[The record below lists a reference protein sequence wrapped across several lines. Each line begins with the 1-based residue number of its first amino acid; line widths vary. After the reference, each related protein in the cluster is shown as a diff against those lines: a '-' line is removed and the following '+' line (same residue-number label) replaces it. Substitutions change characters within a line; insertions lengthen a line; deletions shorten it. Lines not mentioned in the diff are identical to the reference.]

1 MKQNILEWTKTIAIS
16 IIIALII
23 TTFVRPTLV
32 MQYSMHPTIE
42 EHDYLLVN
50 KIVYKFKEISFG
62 DIIVFESSL
71 KTEEGKNKQLIKRV
85 IGIPGDVLEIKE
97 GVVYRNGEAL
107 EEPYI
112 NGDYTSGYLEETEI
126 NENELFVMGDNRP
139 SSVDSRSSEVGTVS
153 IDNVMG
159 KVLIRL
165 YPFNKI
171 GFVE

>member
-50 KIVYKFKEISFG
+50 KIAYKFKKIKFG
-62 DIIVFESSL
+62 DIIVFESQL

-85 IGIPGDVLEIKE
+85 IGLPGDVLEIKD

-112 NGDYTSGYLEETEI
+112 NGDYTSGSLGATEI
-126 NENELFVMGDNRP
+126 PESKLFVMGDNRP

-153 IDNVMG
+153 EDNVMG

-171 GFVE
+171 GFVQ